1 MFTKISKKFL
11 AVLMSVILV
20 IAAVPFGMI
29 VSAATTVDVLDGQI
43 SITDSTGTGVLADD
57 VVTITA
63 KGARVGAARNTVTIN
78 NDTGVKIELTF
89 DYTASGYSEF
99 SESTA
104 SGTKKATLEIGGSI
118 TMDIKGKNSYSPF
131 SNGSDGVLILS
142 NFSLVEAAA
151 SSKVT
156 FNYDNLYGSITVDG
170 NSVADDTILEIPS
183 SGATL
188 EVTELNKGKF
198 YGWVD
203 ATDGS
208 ILSKSYSF
216 TIEPIKD
223 MTVKAV
229 FIGANSG
236 PHFMLGKITSTSASH
251 GILGLTKVNYYAI
264 SSATH
269 IFDNLKDA
277 ASASA
282 ASATSKGIVLMN
294 DGTLEAGTYTIPAGS
309 TLLIPFDEANSTYKT
324 EAVGREF
331 EDDIDGNGTEEQN
344 DPTKTER
351 YEHGYNVY
359 RNLTMASG
367 ANIILNGE
375 LSVPAK
381 HLWAQ
386 GGTYG
391 GGSPVDGVGQITMKE
406 GSSITVNNGGGL
418 YAYGFI
424 TGNGT
429 VTAKNGA
436 KVYEYFQLTDF
447 RGGSQSTDMENGV
460 FPISQYYVQN
470 IEVPLTLE
478 YGAREYS
485 YTTLHMSST
494 PAASS
499 VAFIGPSDAM
509 FNLESGSVT
518 KRYDGNTDRL
528 VVEVAGKMTVSP
540 INMKISST
548 NSLDSKKYELP
559 INSNISLTVKSGSE
573 IIMGQDIA
581 LLPGSEIL
589 IEESAICTVGT
600 GVNVYIYDAEQWG
613 NYAGAANKKL
623 IPVINA
629 PGRKYT
635 RTTADLIDAK
645 IQIDGEI
652 DASKGYVYTTAGG
665 ANVFST
671 GTGKAIVKAGTQ
683 TVTHQ
688 LIQGTGYVEIPI
700 TPVKLKNADG
710 SYQVTISSE
719 EGKTYTYAHDV
730 WWDYDGEHNVT
741 SKVTEP
747 TCKESGYT
755 THTCPCGYSL
765 TDSTVPPTN
774 EHKYESV
781 VTAPTCTEK
790 GYTTYTCSNANC
802 NDSYIDNYVAATG
815 HSFGVWNTKTE
826 AKHSAEGEKYRIC
839 SICDDKEEDIIPV
852 IVCDYD
858 GDGKSDGV
866 ELSMLRKFIL
876 RILEPENSIIKKL
889 FDMNDDGK
897 ISLVD
902 LVKLKKYIAGIID

>member
-1 MFTKISKKFL
+1 MS
-11 AVLMSVILV
+11 AVLIF
-20 IAAVPFGMI
+20 AAVPFGMI
-29 VSAATTVDVLDGQI
+29 VSAAKTVTVLDGQV
-43 SITDSTGTGVLADD
+43 SVTDSSGTGKVSDG
-57 VVTITA
+57 VVTITV
-63 KGARVGAARNTVTIN
+63 KGGLLSSKTNTITISNDTEEKSKLTFNYTAENCSSVNGIN
-78 NDTGVKIELTF
+78 NGAGTYEGVLEANASITIKI
-89 DYTASGYSEF
+89 TAGGGYS
-99 SESTA
+99 T
-104 SGTKKATLEIGGSI
+104 ATL
-118 TMDIKGKNSYSPF
+118 TLRNF
-131 SNGSDGVLILS
+131 NLVAASD
-142 NFSLVEAAA
+142 

-156 FNYDNLYGSITVDG
+156 FEYNRTYGIVTVDG
-170 NSVADDTILEIPS
+170 VEVANGDIKELPLAGASLVATPINNSRFL
-183 SGATL
+183 
-188 EVTELNKGKF
+188 
-198 YGWVD
+198 GWVNEAD
-203 ATDGS
+203 NS
-208 ILSKSYSF
+208 ILSQSAEY
-216 TIEPIKD
+216 TITPAED

-229 FIGANSG
+229 FINEDSK
-236 PHFMLGKITSTSASH
+236 PHFMIG
-251 GILGLTKVNYYAI
+251 GIVAKTDKQGLFGVTKVNYFAI
-264 SSATH
+264 PSGTH
-269 IFDNLKDA
+269 LFDDLNEA
-277 ASASA
+277 AVASAS
-282 ASATSKGIVLMN
+282 SSTSKGIVLLN
-294 DGTLEAGTYTIPAGS
+294 NATLCEGTYTIPAGS
-309 TLLIPFDEANSTYKT
+309 TLLIPFDDANSTYKT

-375 LSVPAK
+375 LCVPAK
-381 HLWAQ
+381 HIWAQ
-386 GGTYG
+386 GATYG

-406 GSSITVNNGGGL
+406 GSSITINNGGGL

-447 RGGSQSTDMENGV
+447 RGGSQSTDMKNGV
-460 FPISQYYVQN
+460 FPTSQYYVQN

-499 VAFIGPSDAM
+499 IDFIGPDNAM

-559 INSNISLTVKSGSE
+559 INGNISLTVRTGSQ

-581 LLPGSEIL
+581 LLPGSEI
-589 IEESAICTVGT
+589 IVEEGALCTVGED
-600 GVNVYIYDAEQWG
+600 VNVYIYDADEWG
-613 NYAGAANKKL
+613 NYTGAVNKPF
-623 IPVINA
+623 IPAVNA
-629 PGRKYT
+629 PGRTYN
-635 RTTADLIDAK
+635 RTNADLVDAK
-645 IQIDGEI
+645 IQIDGTI

-688 LIQGTGYVEIPI
+688 LIQGTGYDEIPI

-815 HSFGVWNTKTE
+815 HSFGDWNIKTE

-839 SICDDKEEDIIPV
+839 SICDDKEEEIIPV

-902 LVKLKKYIAGIID
+902 LVKLKKFIAGIID